1 MIWGHR
7 AGADRVR
14 QPPVGSGD
22 VRRAPVPLAK
32 EEAVTPASF
41 IAALEANAP
50 TIAALVRALPPE
62 QARWRPT
69 PADWSVLEVIN
80 HLADEER
87 EDFRLRLDTA
97 LHRPGTTVP
106 PNDSADW
113 PAARAY
119 NERDPAESLA
129 RFLDER
135 RRSLAWL
142 RALTAPD
149 WSNAIPRFS
158 GGVLRA
164 GDLLA
169 AWAVHDVLHLRQLVE
184 LQYHFLA
191 AQAQP
196 FGVGFAGEW

>member
-1 MIWGHR
+1 MM
-7 AGADRVR
+7 
-14 QPPVGSGD
+14 
-22 VRRAPVPLAK
+22 RAPAPLAQ
-32 EEAVTPASF
+32 EEIVTPEPF

-50 TIAALVRALPPE
+50 TIAALVRTIPPE
-62 QARWRPT
+62 QARWRPAPT
-69 PADWSVLEVIN
+69 DWSMLEVIN

-87 EDFRLRLDTA
+87 EDFRLRLDAA
-97 LHRPGTTVP
+97 LHRPGIAVP

-135 RRSLAWL
+135 RQSLAWL
-142 RALTAPD
+142 RALNAPD
-149 WSNAIPRFS
+149 WSQAIPRNA
-158 GGVLRA
+158 GGVLRG

-184 LQYHFLA
+184 LQYHFLSV
-191 AQAQP
+191 QAQP
-196 FGVGFAGEW
+196 FSIDFAGEW

>member
-1 MIWGHR
+1 M
-7 AGADRVR
+7 
-14 QPPVGSGD
+14 
-22 VRRAPVPLAK
+22 
-32 EEAVTPASF
+32 TPATF

-50 TIAALVRALPPE
+50 IIAGLVRAFPPE

-80 HLADEER
+80 HLADEEHG
-87 EDFRLRLDTA
+87 DFRLRLDAA
-97 LHRPGTTVP
+97 LHRPGMAVP

-129 RFLDER
+129 RFLDAR
-135 RRSLAWL
+135 RQSLAWL
-142 RALTAPD
+142 RALTDPG
-149 WSNAIPRFS
+149 WSNAIPRNA

-196 FGVGFAGEW
+196 FSVGFAGEW

>member
-1 MIWGHR
+1 MI
-7 AGADRVR
+7 RV
-14 QPPVGSGD
+14 
-22 VRRAPVPLAK
+22 PVPLAQ
-32 EEAVTPASF
+32 EEVVTPAPF

-50 TIAALVRALPPE
+50 TIAALVRAIPPE
-62 QARWRPT
+62 HARWRPT

-87 EDFRLRLDTA
+87 EDFRLRLDAA
-97 LHRPGTTVP
+97 LHRPGIAVP

-135 RRSLAWL
+135 RRSLTWL

-149 WSNAIPRFS
+149 WSQAIPRNS
-158 GGVLRA
+158 GGVLRG

-184 LQYHFLA
+184 LQYHVLG

-196 FGVGFAGEW
+196 FSVGFAGEW

>member
-1 MIWGHR
+1 MR
-7 AGADRVR
+7 
-14 QPPVGSGD
+14 PV
-22 VRRAPVPLAK
+22 
-32 EEAVTPASF
+32 TF

-50 TIAALVRALPPE
+50 TIADLVRAFPPE

-69 PADWSVLEVIN
+69 PEDWSVLEVIN
-80 HLADEER
+80 HLADEEH
-87 EDFRLRLDTA
+87 EDFRLRLDAA
-97 LHRPGTTVP
+97 LHRPGIAVP
-106 PNDSADW
+106 PNDSSDW

-149 WSNAIPRFS
+149 WSNAIPRNS

-196 FGVGFAGEW
+196 FSVGFAGEW

>member
-1 MIWGHR
+1 
-7 AGADRVR
+7 
-14 QPPVGSGD
+14 
-22 VRRAPVPLAK
+22 
-32 EEAVTPASF
+32 VTPASF
-41 IAALEANAP
+41 IVALEANAP
-50 TIAALVRALPPE
+50 TIAGLVRAIPPE
-62 QARWRPT
+62 HARWRPT

-106 PNDSADW
+106 PNDSAAW

-119 NERDPAESLA
+119 NERDPAESLV

-149 WSNAIPRFS
+149 WSKAIPRNS

-164 GDLLA
+164 GDRLA

-184 LQYHFLA
+184 LQYYFLA
-191 AQAQP
+191 AQARP
-196 FGVGFAGEW
+196 FSVEFAGEW